1 MKKKKSWLYVSPFDK
16 LLFNFFSEQFSGSCK
31 YWMLS
36 FKSRYFFKPEEEIL
50 QKSALVLFMSN
61 RNLSVIAKY
70 ECIFETLAL
79 LPEIGPDEHW

>member
-1 MKKKKSWLYVSPFDK
+1 
-16 LLFNFFSEQFSGSCK
+16 
-31 YWMLS
+31 MLS

-79 LPEIGPDEHW
+79 LPEIGPDEH